1 MRTHSHKPIKILQIL
16 SREKNKKMFN
26 ITPKYFRIFNNNLPA
41 SWVKHACYSCSYYS
55 SMVNDTHIES
65 CSTQFS
71 TRIY

>member
-1 MRTHSHKPIKILQIL
+1 MRTHSDKPIKILQNL
-16 SREKNKKMFN
+16 SREKIEKCL
-26 ITPKYFRIFNNNLPA
+26 KYFRIFNNNSPA
-41 SWVKHACYSCSYYS
+41 SWVKHTCYSCSYYS